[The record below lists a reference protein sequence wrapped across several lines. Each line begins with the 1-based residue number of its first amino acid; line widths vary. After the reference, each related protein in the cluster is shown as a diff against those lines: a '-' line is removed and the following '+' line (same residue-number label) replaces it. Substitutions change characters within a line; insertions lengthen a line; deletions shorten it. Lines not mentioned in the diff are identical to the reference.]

1 MAYRVGLVGTG
12 GIARAHGKACQQ
24 IAEAELVAIC
34 DVSAEQLARYG
45 EEFGVAARYTELDA
59 MLHEAE
65 LDIAI
70 ICTWGAF
77 HAETGIQ
84 ICDSGRVKAVL
95 CEKPFTQNAAEAA
108 AFAEAGRK
116 NRILVAEAFKFRHH
130 PMHLRAKAM
139 LDAGEIGDLV
149 GVRSTFCTSSGASL
163 QERTPESN
171 WRFNKAKGGGS
182 IYDLA
187 CYNVH
192 HARFIFGEEPERV
205 FAAQQLG
212 LETDDAASI
221 VLVFSGGR
229 TAQISVGFN
238 TFSSQYAEISG
249 HRGMLRLDQV
259 WNNENRA
266 VTVEHRT
273 PSGVEVVEIP
283 PCFQFALQLQHLCE
297 CLAEGR
303 EHRITPEHSVAQM
316 RVLDA
321 VKESMETG
329 RAVELSNK

>member
-1 MAYRVGLVGTG
+1 
-12 GIARAHGKACQQ
+12 
-24 IAEAELVAIC
+24 
-34 DVSAEQLARYG
+34 
-45 EEFGVAARYTELDA
+45 
-59 MLHEAE
+59 
-65 LDIAI
+65 
-70 ICTWGAF
+70 
-77 HAETGIQ
+77 
-84 ICDSGRVKAVL
+84 
-95 CEKPFTQNAAEAA
+95 EKPFTQNAAEAA
-108 AFAEAGRK
+108 AFAEAGKK
-116 NRILVAEAFKFRHH
+116 NRVLVAEAFKFRHH

-149 GVRSTFCTSSGASL
+149 GVRSTFCTSSGGAL

-192 HARFIFGEEPERV
+192 HARFIFGEEPEGV

-221 VLVFSGGR
+221 VLVFSEGR

-266 VTVEHRT
+266 VTIEHCT

-303 EHRITPEHSVAQM
+303 EHRITLEHSVAQM

-329 RAVELSNK
+329 RAVELSS

>member
-1 MAYRVGLVGTG
+1 M
-12 GIARAHGKACQQ
+12 
-24 IAEAELVAIC
+24 
-34 DVSAEQLARYG
+34 
-45 EEFGVAARYTELDA
+45 
-59 MLHEAE
+59 
-65 LDIAI
+65 
-70 ICTWGAF
+70 
-77 HAETGIQ
+77 
-84 ICDSGRVKAVL
+84 
-95 CEKPFTQNAAEAA
+95 
-108 AFAEAGRK
+108 
-116 NRILVAEAFKFRHH
+116 
-130 PMHLRAKAM
+130 
-139 LDAGEIGDLV
+139 
-149 GVRSTFCTSSGASL
+149 
-163 QERTPESN
+163 
-171 WRFNKAKGGGS
+171 
-182 IYDLA
+182 
-187 CYNVH
+187 
-192 HARFIFGEEPERV
+192 

-273 PSGVEVVEIP
+273 PNGVEVVEIP

-303 EHRITPEHSVAQM
+303 EHRITSEHSVAQM

-329 RAVELSNK
+329 RAVELSNS

>member
-12 GIARAHGKACQQ
+12 GIARAHGKACQR

-34 DVSAEQLARYG
+34 DVSEEQLARYG

-116 NRILVAEAFKFRHH
+116 NRVLVAEAFKFRHH

-221 VLVFSGGR
+221 VLVFSEGR

-249 HRGMLRLDQV
+249 HRAMLRLDQV
-259 WNNENRA
+259 WNNENHA
-266 VTVEHRT
+266 VT
-273 PSGVEVVEIP
+273 I
-283 PCFQFALQLQHLCE
+283 
-297 CLAEGR
+297 
-303 EHRITPEHSVAQM
+303 
-316 RVLDA
+316 
-321 VKESMETG
+321 
-329 RAVELSNK
+329 